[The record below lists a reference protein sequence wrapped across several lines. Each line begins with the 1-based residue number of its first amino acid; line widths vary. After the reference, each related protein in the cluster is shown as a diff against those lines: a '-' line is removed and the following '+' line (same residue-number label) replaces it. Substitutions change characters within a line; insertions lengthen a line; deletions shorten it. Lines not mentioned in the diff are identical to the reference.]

1 MFCFSCGAKV
11 EDGAVFCDKCGALM
25 TDGPDNL
32 QKQVGKITNDQ
43 PAQKSNASA
52 PGQEPLKAAGPSPSG
67 SKRPWATSGSSAS
80 VSTNADAVRAAE
92 RTQSFEPP
100 SLRGEASD
108 NDGQAPSWGRRSSV
122 EVVSPSSVSETNS
135 AQATPPAQPMTSDEQ
150 KTSGQ
155 TGAFSG
161 VAGQKQ
167 TEGSPLKGK
176 AIYIALAAL
185 VVAVIILLVA
195 LLGRSC
201 TSTNNQ
207 TPNQTGGSS
216 STQGISE
223 AYEDED
229 EMPSVSISFDDSK
242 PFWGVW
248 TSASQSES
256 SAQDYASSLTKDG
269 YKSNVVVSTDWE
281 NLNSDT
287 WYYVTT
293 GSWDTE
299 SEAEEM
305 VSILK
310 KAGYSDAY
318 SKYTGEYLDGENTVM
333 LTVVSAGGKTLS
345 GKVHRDSNDYV
356 IADSSSKEY
365 SVSSIRAMNLTDAE
379 LCIAWNEPFA
389 RLGYHFKNPDVRA
402 YFESCSWY
410 HDSGWSGSLSGAAAA
425 NNSNIR
431 EVAGDGCEWK
441 DLATS

>member
-43 PAQKSNASA
+43 LVQKSEASFS
-52 PGQEPLKAAGPSPSG
+52 GQEPQKTTDSSSVK
-67 SKRPWATSGSSAS
+67 SKRPWATSSSAS
-80 VSTNADAVRAAE
+80 GVDASADASRAAE
-92 RTQSFEPP
+92 RAQSFEPP
-100 SLRGEASD
+100 SLRNEVSGG
-108 NDGQAPSWGRRSSV
+108 DGQTSSWGRRSSV
-122 EVVSPSSVSETNS
+122 EVVSPPPISETNS
-135 AQATPPAQPMTSDEQ
+135 EQTTS
-150 KTSGQ
+150 SGQ
-155 TGAFSG
+155 STAGDGPKTNKATDVLSG
-161 VAGQKQ
+161 LTGQKQ

-176 AIYIALAAL
+176 AVYMALAAL
-185 VVAVIILLVA
+185 VVVVIILLVA

-201 TSTNNQ
+201 TPSQ
-207 TPNQTGGSS
+207 TPRDTADGNS

-229 EMPSVSISFDDSK
+229 ESLSLTISFDGSE

-248 TSASQSES
+248 TYASQDKS

-269 YKSNVVVSTDWE
+269 YESNVVVSTDWE
-281 NLNSDT
+281 NLNSDK
-287 WYYVTT
+287 WYCVTT

-305 VSILK
+305 ASILK

-389 RLGYHFKNPDVRA
+389 RLGYHFKNPDLRA

-410 HDSGWSGSLSGAAAA
+410 HDSGWSGSLSGAAAT